1 MTAKLTI
8 GAVLVLS
15 GVPFISAQQPDP
27 VALVRQSIQNYERD
41 WREAMSWE
49 YRQTDVTHPDGT
61 KEVDVSEIAPL
72 GGTPYEKLVLKD
84 SQPLSKEQ
92 QKKEEHKFNKAARQ
106 REEETPAEHL
116 ERVRKY
122 EAERAFIRDIPD
134 AYNYRITGE
143 ETVNGRSAWVV
154 RLAPKPGFVA
164 TAPHGSMLGHIQ
176 GTLWID
182 KEDVQWAKAEA
193 EVIGT
198 IEIGWIMARIGPGA
212 HFSVEQTRVAD
223 GLWMPV
229 RITIQGSARVLMVHN
244 KVLDEELTFS
254 GYRKCTERNGRPI

>member
-1 MTAKLTI
+1 VTANLALR
-8 GAVLVLS
+8 AVLILS
-15 GVPFISAQQPDP
+15 AIPLASAQQPDP

-49 YRQTDVTHPDGT
+49 YRQTDVTHSDGT
-61 KEVDVSEIAPL
+61 KEIDVSEIAPL

-84 SQPLSKEQ
+84 GQPLSKEQ
-92 QKKEEHKFNKAARQ
+92 QKKEEHKFNKTARQ
-106 REEETPAEHL
+106 REEETPAERL
-116 ERVRKY
+116 ERIHKY
-122 EAERAFIRDIPD
+122 EAERAFIVDIPD
-134 AYNYRITGE
+134 AYIYQITGE
-143 ETVNGRSAWVV
+143 EVVNGRPAWVV
-154 RLAPKPGFVA
+154 KLAPKPGFVP

-193 EVIGT
+193 DVIDT

-212 HFSVEQTRVAD
+212 HFFVEQTRVAD

-229 RITIQGSARVLMVHN
+229 RITIAGTARVLMVHN
-244 KVLDEELTFS
+244 KVLNEELTFS
-254 GYRKCTERNGRPI
+254 GYKKCTQPNGSPI